1 MTELR
6 PLELL
11 AAEEPVPAELVL
23 AVLVDEVVEDCVV
36 VAAAA
41 LLALVAVLYVLVAV
55 FVAVTRG
62 FTAAVWATTATA
74 RVTVAVLEPSV
85 PSPATAPHA
94 AIIKAAAAPN
104 ARRRRTRVRRRRC
117 ERRAAAVRAACSG
130 LVGRCVSLSMACSLV
145 RAVLDAALMPGRGC
159 VVEPT
164 TRGGSTAAW
173 RWWCRRPGA
182 CVGTYSVPPVS
193 AVPVRVGVG
202 VDPVA
207 AVGVTV
213 AVIEPVPPAAPLVP
227 VASVPGVEPVGFVG
241 WVGPVAPVDPAMPV

>member
-11 AAEEPVPAELVL
+11 AAEDPVPAELVL

-41 LLALVAVLYVLVAV
+41 LLALVAALYVLVAV

-104 ARRRRTRVRRRRC
+104 TRRRRTRVRRRRC

-130 LVGRCVSLSMACSLV
+130 LVGRCVSLSMACSL
-145 RAVLDAALMPGRGC
+145 RPDAAPKVSVSWENPG
-159 VVEPT
+159 
-164 TRGGSTAAW
+164 SFDAQL
-173 RWWCRRPGA
+173 RR
-182 CVGTYSVPPVS
+182 
-193 AVPVRVGVG
+193 
-202 VDPVA
+202 
-207 AVGVTV
+207 
-213 AVIEPVPPAAPLVP
+213 
-227 VASVPGVEPVGFVG
+227 
-241 WVGPVAPVDPAMPV
+241 